1 MAILVRLHYLLLLV
15 GLPIVTA
22 FVTKPQINASP
33 PHYISQNIPSRRQ
46 PRQHILQAW
55 KNNEDPAAV
64 EEEARL
70 KVLQDR
76 RKSIRGFLKSAE
88 AVRNLRLTQG
98 WVPELDE
105 DGKAVQSDGK
115 SAVTLTAFAVAAG
128 AVVLRV
134 GGRAAL
140 VSAVGLDFAK
150 DNPELKANLD
160 QILQASDS
168 MDPATKAA
176 LFTAAWTAVKVLCFD
191 AGGVALALSSGIL
204 FGGVIQGGIMSAT
217 AATVGSSVA
226 FSMAK
231 LETPVRVKAL
241 ELLEEYP
248 SLRGIEKV
256 VARDGLKAIL
266 TLRLAPVLP
275 IPIGMYNY
283 VYGVTNV
290 AVTDFAGGIFLGS
303 LKPYL
308 LDSYLGL
315 FGKEIVD
322 GTSDTSGV
330 QDVFLLG
337 ALGVSVLIGVFASQ
351 LAGETWDSVL
361 EEVEAEKK
369 AKLAMQGDDEE
380 EVDDG
385 LKREL
390 FGMELPGWMV
400 SFQRALQ
407 QADERVNDMI
417 IVEYKAKLWNYT
429 DADGRI
435 SANLDPVL
443 AATSPEVLGVNQGLD
458 IGGSVCDGLVLSPIL
473 FSAFSKYADPLYN
486 EEEDEL
492 LQARAEHLA
501 AFPVAKTDESL
512 KQELLAQVD
521 ELRGKAKRRIAL
533 LEKRIEEE
541 SERS

>member
-33 PHYISQNIPSRRQ
+33 PHYISQNIPCRRQ

-217 AATVGSSVA
+217 AATVGSCVA

>member
-33 PHYISQNIPSRRQ
+33 PHYISQNIPCRRQ